1 MEEPLKPSF
10 AAAVA
15 IWAAGWTLGAMLF
28 VLAGTTVDVKVPG
41 VAVLAAMLVGLP
53 AFAAPNYIAT
63 RMFGGRR
70 PVLESAI
77 WLAGFVVM
85 WGVYAWINVPPALNI
100 NTTETMRAR
109 QEYFRSH
116 NLPPETLMALRSIAI
131 YALVA
136 GFASGVLNGSRA
148 GWLGRLGHGVAF
160 GAIVAASFAAAAYVF
175 AIVSSTM
182 VLLLVAPAIAGA
194 VAGAGITLGRRALWG
209 V

>member
-1 MEEPLKPSF
+1 MEQPLKPSL

-15 IWAAGWTLGAMLF
+15 IWAAGWTLGAILLVF
-28 VLAGTTVDVKVPG
+28 AGTTVDVKAPA
-41 VAVLAAMLVGLP
+41 VAVLTAVLVGLP
-53 AFAAPNYIAT
+53 AFAAPNYVAT

-70 PVLESAI
+70 PVLEALI
-77 WLAGFVVM
+77 WLGGFVVM
-85 WGVYAWINVPPALNI
+85 WGVYAWVNVPPALNI

-109 QEYFRSH
+109 QEYFRH
-116 NLPPETLMALRSIAI
+116 HRIPPETLMALRSIAI

-160 GAIVAASFAAAAYVF
+160 GAIVLASFAAAGYVF
-175 AIVSSTM
+175 AILGSTM
-182 VLLLVAPAIAGA
+182 ILLLVSPAIAGA
-194 VAGAGITLGRRALWG
+194 VVGAGITLGRRALWG